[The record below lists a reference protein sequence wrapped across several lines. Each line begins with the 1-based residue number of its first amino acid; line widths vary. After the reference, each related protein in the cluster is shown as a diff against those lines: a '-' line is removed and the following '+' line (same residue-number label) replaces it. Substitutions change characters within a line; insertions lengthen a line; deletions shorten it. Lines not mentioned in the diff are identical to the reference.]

1 MQPVGKRPPSERA
14 LELLDLLGIRSLAD
28 WEPANLSHGHQMT
41 LGLAIALAADPKLL
55 LLDEPATG
63 MNPSE
68 SDRMVQHIR
77 QIRSQGVTVVV
88 VEHDMRVIRNLC
100 DRLVCMNFGKMLCQG
115 EPAFVTSHPDVCQAY
130 LGKGTFDVA

>member
-1 MQPVGKRPPSERA
+1 
-14 LELLDLLGIRSLAD
+14 
-28 WEPANLSHGHQMT
+28 
-41 LGLAIALAADPKLL
+41 
-55 LLDEPATG
+55 
-63 MNPSE
+63 
-68 SDRMVQHIR
+68 MVEHIR
-77 QIRSQGVTVVV
+77 QIRSHGVTVVV